1 MNIVVNGFMDQRTWP
16 IALKVME
23 ALKVDSFVYTYNY
36 FKPNLAAIK
45 SKKTLLS
52 WRKINFYGDYDVDWN
67 LLEPLDEELVDSMRG
82 CEAVVL
88 KMMDRLETLKDY
100 SYSDRKELYLKH
112 LRYWN
117 DIIAKD
123 KIDLFISSN
132 VPHETSDFVC
142 YSLCKLKNI
151 PTIIVCQTHI
161 PDTCL
166 VFDDWEKTDYGLP
179 SAFNMFKGERNK
191 KALGDIRFSLIFE
204 NYYNMQTS
212 DNTATP
218 FYMEKKSLVEQSQK
232 KVPEIIKKV
241 EKDPKAYFDEV
252 PIIIKALSRRFA
264 TSLKTRFLMAY
275 YESKCTKFDPSARFI
290 FVALHV
296 QPEMST
302 SPRADA
308 YVEQKMML
316 ELLSSCVPHDVKI
329 FVKEHP
335 NQNSLSRSKKYYD
348 EILKLKNVRLMS
360 RKVKSKDLVRSSLA
374 VSTCVGL
381 VGFESLFQG
390 KPILMFGHDFFQHA
404 PGAFSIRT
412 KTDLEKAIK
421 EIIKGGVF
429 SKKEFKLFLKALER
443 VSIHGTI
450 DSDYLPTSSIS
461 DGENTENIAK
471 GILAQLQKFQEKN
484 D

>member
-16 IALKVME
+16 IVLKVIE

-67 LLEPLDEELVDSMRG
+67 LLEPLDEELIDSMRD

-117 DIIAKD
+117 DLIAKD

-179 SAFNMFKGERNK
+179 GAFNMFKGERNK
-191 KALGDIRFSLIFE
+191 KTLGDTSLSPIFE

-212 DNTATP
+212 AGEAAP
-218 FYMEKKSLVEQSQK
+218 FYMKKKSLAEHGSK
-232 KVPEIIKKV
+232 KVPEIVKKV
-241 EKDPKAYFDEV
+241 KNNPRVYLDEGPV
-252 PIIIKALSRRFA
+252 IIKALSRKFVV
-264 TSLKTRFLMAY
+264 SLKTKSLMRY
-275 YESKCTKFDPSARFI
+275 YEKKCSRFDPSSKYI

-308 YVEQKMML
+308 YVEQIMML
-316 ELLSSCVPHDVKI
+316 ELLSSCVPSNVKI

-348 EILKLKNVRLMS
+348 EILKIRNVRLMS
-360 RKVKSKDLVRSSLA
+360 RRINSRDLVQNSLA

-381 VGFESLFQG
+381 VGFESLFRG
-390 KPILMFGHDFFQHA
+390 KPVLMFGHDFFQRA
-404 PGAFSIRT
+404 PGVFSIRT

-429 SKKEFKLFLKALER
+429 SQKEFKLFLKALER
-443 VSIHGTI
+443 VSIHGTV

-461 DGENTENIAK
+461 DGENTENIAR
-471 GILAQLQKFQEKN
+471 GILDEYAKTLKKQ
-484 D
+484 